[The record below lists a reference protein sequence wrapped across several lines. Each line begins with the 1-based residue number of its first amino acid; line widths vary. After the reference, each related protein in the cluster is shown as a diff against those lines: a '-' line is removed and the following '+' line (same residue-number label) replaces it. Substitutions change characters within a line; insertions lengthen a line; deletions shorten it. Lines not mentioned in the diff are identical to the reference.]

1 MESIFSN
8 TSVSLR
14 ISLDKTYAELRSMM
28 RKNYDIIEKRL
39 RSLQALGENIES
51 KILVSLIMA
60 KLPKDVL
67 IHLTYQKNDGDEL
80 SAATQT
86 SVA

>member
-1 MESIFSN
+1 MILLKN
-8 TSVSLR
+8 A
-14 ISLDKTYAELRSMM
+14 LDH
-28 RKNYDIIEKRL
+28 
-39 RSLQALGENIES
+39 LQALGENIES

-80 SAATQT
+80 SAATQR

>member
-1 MESIFSN
+1 M
-8 TSVSLR
+8 
-14 ISLDKTYAELRSMM
+14 ISL
-28 RKNYDIIEKRL
+28 KNALDH
-39 RSLQALGENIES
+39 LQALGENIES
-51 KILVSLIMA
+51 KILMSPIMA

>member
-1 MESIFSN
+1 MILLKN
-8 TSVSLR
+8 A
-14 ISLDKTYAELRSMM
+14 LDH
-28 RKNYDIIEKRL
+28 
-39 RSLQALGENIES
+39 LQALGENIES
-51 KILVSLIMA
+51 KILMSPIMA